1 MRLAAVVLVVAA
13 WGCEEDDLPPP
24 PPIGGPAFDPG
35 GAVAPGG
42 ALGPPTPT
50 PTPTSTTT
58 TTSTPPSPTDG
69 DDVSDTDLG
78 TSDTATDERECRSS
92 CDCAP
97 LQNCTVDGCV
107 PAAEIRYCCADALCP
122 SGAPCETPDARL
134 SVCP

>member
-1 MRLAAVVLVVAA
+1 MRRFALALVVAA

-24 PPIGGPAFDPG
+24 PPIGGPSSFDPG

-42 ALGPPTPT
+42 ALGPPTTT
-50 PTPTSTTT
+50 PTTTTT
-58 TTSTPPSPTDG
+58 TTSTPPADG
-69 DDVSDTDLG
+69 DDAGDTDLG
-78 TSDTATDERECRSS
+78 TSDTATDGRECRSS
-92 CDCAP
+92 CDCPP
-97 LQNCTVDGCV
+97 LHSCTVDGCL